1 MSRHNRRRTRLPSKA
16 FRNVERSNLSALASP
31 LNHTIPRFS
40 SSSGPASSGA
50 SSNLS
55 GRRRRSTAFSS
66 LDDSHPAHWQSR
78 SLAWHAMVERE
89 CERHAQVLAKEQM
102 RVFGG
107 EEEGDEDGLCD
118 KMMEFF
124 GGLDF
129 I

>member
-1 MSRHNRRRTRLPSKA
+1 M
-16 FRNVERSNLSALASP
+16 
-31 LNHTIPRFS
+31 
-40 SSSGPASSGA
+40 
-50 SSNLS
+50 
-55 GRRRRSTAFSS
+55 
-66 LDDSHPAHWQSR
+66 
-78 SLAWHAMVERE
+78 
-89 CERHAQVLAKEQM
+89 CERQTAKEKEKEKYKEQM

>member
-1 MSRHNRRRTRLPSKA
+1 
-16 FRNVERSNLSALASP
+16 
-31 LNHTIPRFS
+31 
-40 SSSGPASSGA
+40 
-50 SSNLS
+50 
-55 GRRRRSTAFSS
+55 
-66 LDDSHPAHWQSR
+66 
-78 SLAWHAMVERE
+78 MVERE